1 MAEPAPA
8 TENNEARR
16 IEMLRAAAELICE
29 RGFGDTRI
37 ADVAKRAGVSSALV
51 IYYFG
56 TRDRL
61 LVDAL
66 RFSEE
71 SFYEAAEKMLAEV
84 TSLRERL
91 SLLIK
96 WTCVPEA
103 DNEIPGAWGL
113 WFDLWAQAFRHDE
126 VRAGRVELDAR
137 WRRMIV
143 DAIKS
148 AEASDELDVEVD
160 ARLFALEFSALL
172 DGLSIQ
178 VALDD
183 PEVDSDL
190 AYKLAM
196 RFAERELNLPPVK
209 TPARPRSRLERRRAE
224 LFGLVSATGS
234 EIGLALLRCSTLTA
248 SWVQTHVTAAPG
260 RWVTDAGPDMLGTST
275 INLDGAPTSTCT
287 WVERPEI
294 HHLRH
299 RAADR
304 VVPLAHW

>member
-16 IEMLRAAAELICE
+16 KEMLHAAAELICE
-29 RGFGDTRI
+29 RGFGETRI

-66 RFSEE
+66 RHSEE

-96 WTCVPEA
+96 WTCVPQT

-126 VRAGRVELDAR
+126 VKAGRVELDAR

-183 PEVDSDL
+183 PEVDSEV
-190 AYKLAM
+190 AYEIAM
-196 RFAERELNLPPVK
+196 RFAERELNLPSVK
-209 TPARPRSRLERRRAE
+209 KQRARSRPR
-224 LFGLVSATGS
+224 
-234 EIGLALLRCSTLTA
+234 
-248 SWVQTHVTAAPG
+248 G
-260 RWVTDAGPDMLGTST
+260 R
-275 INLDGAPTSTCT
+275 
-287 WVERPEI
+287 
-294 HHLRH
+294 
-299 RAADR
+299 
-304 VVPLAHW
+304 

>member
-1 MAEPAPA
+1 MADPAPA

-148 AEASDELDVEVD
+148 GEASDELDVEVD

-190 AYKLAM
+190 AYQLAM
-196 RFAERELNLPPVK
+196 RFAERELNLPPVEK
-209 TPARPRSRLERRRAE
+209 PRAAKKPARAKKS
-224 LFGLVSATGS
+224 
-234 EIGLALLRCSTLTA
+234 
-248 SWVQTHVTAAPG
+248 
-260 RWVTDAGPDMLGTST
+260 
-275 INLDGAPTSTCT
+275 
-287 WVERPEI
+287 
-294 HHLRH
+294 
-299 RAADR
+299 
-304 VVPLAHW
+304 

>member
-66 RFSEE
+66 RYSEE
-71 SFYEAAEKMLAEV
+71 SGYEAAEKMLAEIP
-84 TSLRERL
+84 SLRERL
-91 SLLIK
+91 SFLIK
-96 WTCVPEA
+96 WTCVPES
-103 DNEIPGAWGL
+103 DSDMPGAWGL

-126 VRAGRVELDAR
+126 VKAGRVELDAR
-137 WRRMIV
+137 WRSMIA
-143 DAIKS
+143 DAVKS
-148 AEASDELDVEVD
+148 ADLDADVD
-160 ARLFALEFSALL
+160 ARMFALEFSALL

-183 PEVDSDL
+183 PEVDSAV
-190 AYKLAM
+190 AYDVAM
-196 RFAERELNLPPVK
+196 RFAERELNLSPEKNASVK
-209 TPARPRSRLERRRAE
+209 KR
-224 LFGLVSATGS
+224 
-234 EIGLALLRCSTLTA
+234 
-248 SWVQTHVTAAPG
+248 
-260 RWVTDAGPDMLGTST
+260 
-275 INLDGAPTSTCT
+275 
-287 WVERPEI
+287 
-294 HHLRH
+294 
-299 RAADR
+299 
-304 VVPLAHW
+304 

>member
-8 TENNEARR
+8 TEQNEARR

-66 RFSEE
+66 RYSEE
-71 SFYEAAEKMLAEV
+71 SFYAAAEQMLGEV
-84 TSLRERL
+84 SALRERL
-91 SLLIK
+91 SLLIR
-96 WTCVPEA
+96 WTCVREGNN
-103 DNEIPGAWGL
+103 DIPGAWGL

-126 VRAGRVELDAR
+126 IKSDRAELDAK
-137 WRRMIV
+137 WREMIV
-143 DAIKS
+143 DAIRS
-148 AEASDELDVEVD
+148 ADASEFDAKVD
-160 ARLFALEFSALL
+160 ARMFALEFAALL

-190 AYKLAM
+190 AYDIAM
-196 RFAERELNLPPVK
+196 RFAERELNLAPVK
-209 TPARPRSRLERRRAE
+209 KRVNGRAKVKK
-224 LFGLVSATGS
+224 G
-234 EIGLALLRCSTLTA
+234 
-248 SWVQTHVTAAPG
+248 
-260 RWVTDAGPDMLGTST
+260 
-275 INLDGAPTSTCT
+275 
-287 WVERPEI
+287 
-294 HHLRH
+294 
-299 RAADR
+299 
-304 VVPLAHW
+304 

>member
-8 TENNEARR
+8 TENNEPRR

-66 RFSEE
+66 RHSEE
-71 SFYEAAEKMLAEV
+71 SGYEAMEQKLAEIS
-84 TSLRERL
+84 SLRERL

-126 VRAGRVELDAR
+126 VKAGRVELDAR
-137 WRRMIV
+137 WRAMIA
-143 DAIKS
+143 DAVKS
-148 AEASDELDVEVD
+148 AAPDIDVDV
-160 ARLFALEFSALL
+160 RTFALEFSALL
-172 DGLSIQ
+172 DGLSI
-178 VALDD
+178 
-183 PEVDSDL
+183 
-190 AYKLAM
+190 
-196 RFAERELNLPPVK
+196 RWRWR
-209 TPARPRSRLERRRAE
+209 TPKSTPLWPTTSRC
-224 LFGLVSATGS
+224 GS
-234 EIGLALLRCSTLTA
+234 PNG
-248 SWVQTHVTAAPG
+248 
-260 RWVTDAGPDMLGTST
+260 
-275 INLDGAPTSTCT
+275 N
-287 WVERPEI
+287 
-294 HHLRH
+294 
-299 RAADR
+299 
-304 VVPLAHW
+304 

>member
-8 TENNEARR
+8 TEHNEARR
-16 IEMLRAAAELICE
+16 VEMLRAAAELICE

-71 SFYEAAEKMLAEV
+71 SGYEAAEQMLSEV
-84 TSLRERL
+84 PSLRERL

-96 WTCVPEA
+96 WTCVPSA

-126 VRAGRVELDAR
+126 VKAGRVELDAR
-137 WRRMIV
+137 WRGMIV

-148 AEASDELDVEVD
+148 AEASAELDAAVD
-160 ARLFALEFSALL
+160 ARMFALEFGALL

-178 VALDD
+178 VALED
-183 PEVDSDL
+183 PEVDSSI
-190 AYKLAM
+190 AYDIAM
-196 RFAERELNLPPVK
+196 RFAERELNLPPARKRSARK
-209 TPARPRSRLERRRAE
+209 T
-224 LFGLVSATGS
+224 AT
-234 EIGLALLRCSTLTA
+234 AKK
-248 SWVQTHVTAAPG
+248 
-260 RWVTDAGPDMLGTST
+260 
-275 INLDGAPTSTCT
+275 N
-287 WVERPEI
+287 
-294 HHLRH
+294 
-299 RAADR
+299 
-304 VVPLAHW
+304 

>member
-16 IEMLRAAAELICE
+16 NEMLRAAAELICE

-66 RFSEE
+66 RHSEE
-71 SFYEAAEKMLAEV
+71 SFYEAAETMLAEV
-84 TSLRERL
+84 SSLRERL

-96 WTCVPEA
+96 WTCVPSA

-126 VRAGRVELDAR
+126 VKAGRVELDAR

-148 AEASDELDVEVD
+148 AEASAELDGDID
-160 ARLFALEFSALL
+160 ARMFSLEFGALL

-178 VALDD
+178 VALED
-183 PEVDSDL
+183 PEVDSSV
-190 AYKLAM
+190 AYDIAM
-196 RFAERELNLPPVK
+196 RFAERELNLS
-209 TPARPRSRLERRRAE
+209 PAKKRTARKPAKGRSTARL
-224 LFGLVSATGS
+224 
-234 EIGLALLRCSTLTA
+234 
-248 SWVQTHVTAAPG
+248 
-260 RWVTDAGPDMLGTST
+260 
-275 INLDGAPTSTCT
+275 
-287 WVERPEI
+287 
-294 HHLRH
+294 
-299 RAADR
+299 
-304 VVPLAHW
+304 

>member
-8 TENNEARR
+8 TEQNEARR
-16 IEMLRAAAELICE
+16 IGMLRAAAELICE

-66 RFSEE
+66 RHSEE
-71 SFYEAAEKMLAEV
+71 SFYEAAEQMLAEV
-84 TSLRERL
+84 PSLRERL
-91 SLLIK
+91 SLLIR
-96 WTCVPEA
+96 WTCVPQGN
-103 DNEIPGAWGL
+103 DEIPGAWGL

-126 VRAGRVELDAR
+126 IKAGRVELDAR
-137 WRRMIV
+137 WRKMIV

-148 AEASDELDVEVD
+148 AELDTKVN
-160 ARLFALEFSALL
+160 ARMFALEFAALL

-190 AYKLAM
+190 AYEIAM
-196 RFAERELNLPPVK
+196 RFAERELNLPQDKKRVNGRQK
-209 TPARPRSRLERRRAE
+209 AARTR
-224 LFGLVSATGS
+224 
-234 EIGLALLRCSTLTA
+234 
-248 SWVQTHVTAAPG
+248 
-260 RWVTDAGPDMLGTST
+260 
-275 INLDGAPTSTCT
+275 
-287 WVERPEI
+287 
-294 HHLRH
+294 
-299 RAADR
+299 
-304 VVPLAHW
+304 

>member
-8 TENNEARR
+8 TENNEPRR

-66 RFSEE
+66 RHSEE
-71 SFYEAAEKMLAEV
+71 SGYEAMEQKLAEIS
-84 TSLRERL
+84 SLRERL

-126 VRAGRVELDAR
+126 VKAGRAELDAR
-137 WRRMIV
+137 WRAMIA
-143 DAIKS
+143 DAVKS
-148 AEASDELDVEVD
+148 AAPGIDVDV
-160 ARLFALEFSALL
+160 RTFALEFSALL

-178 VALDD
+178 VALED
-183 PEVDSDL
+183 PEVDSAV
-190 AYKLAM
+190 AYDVAM
-196 RFAERELNLPPVK
+196 RFAERELNLPAEKTSSVK
-209 TPARPRSRLERRRAE
+209 K
-224 LFGLVSATGS
+224 G
-234 EIGLALLRCSTLTA
+234 
-248 SWVQTHVTAAPG
+248 
-260 RWVTDAGPDMLGTST
+260 
-275 INLDGAPTSTCT
+275 
-287 WVERPEI
+287 
-294 HHLRH
+294 
-299 RAADR
+299 
-304 VVPLAHW
+304 

>member
-8 TENNEARR
+8 TEQNEARR

-66 RFSEE
+66 RYSEE
-71 SFYEAAEKMLAEV
+71 SFYEAAEQMLAEV
-84 TSLRERL
+84 PSVRERL
-91 SLLIK
+91 SLLIR
-96 WTCVPEA
+96 WTCVPEGN
-103 DNEIPGAWGL
+103 DEIPGAWGL

-126 VRAGRVELDAR
+126 IKAGRVEADAR
-137 WRRMIV
+137 WRKMIV

-148 AEASDELDVEVD
+148 AEPDTKVN
-160 ARLFALEFSALL
+160 ARMFALEFAALL

-190 AYKLAM
+190 AYDIAM
-196 RFAERELNLPPVK
+196 HFAERELNLPPAKKRVNG
-209 TPARPRSRLERRRAE
+209 RA
-224 LFGLVSATGS
+224 
-234 EIGLALLRCSTLTA
+234 
-248 SWVQTHVTAAPG
+248 TAARKG
-260 RWVTDAGPDMLGTST
+260 
-275 INLDGAPTSTCT
+275 
-287 WVERPEI
+287 
-294 HHLRH
+294 
-299 RAADR
+299 
-304 VVPLAHW
+304 

>member
-8 TENNEARR
+8 TEQNEGRR

-66 RFSEE
+66 RYSEE
-71 SFYEAAEKMLAEV
+71 SFYEAAEQMLAEV

-103 DNEIPGAWGL
+103 DDEIPGAWGL

-126 VRAGRVELDAR
+126 IKAGRVELDAR
-137 WRRMIV
+137 WRKMIV
-143 DAIKS
+143 DAINSGEES
-148 AEASDELDVEVD
+148 AELDPGLNT
-160 ARLFALEFSALL
+160 RMFALEFAALL

-178 VALDD
+178 VALED
-183 PEVDSDL
+183 PEIDSDL
-190 AYKLAM
+190 AYDIAM
-196 RFAERELNLPPVK
+196 RFAERELNLPPTK
-209 TPARPRSRLERRRAE
+209 KRMNGRA
-224 LFGLVSATGS
+224 
-234 EIGLALLRCSTLTA
+234 
-248 SWVQTHVTAAPG
+248 
-260 RWVTDAGPDMLGTST
+260 
-275 INLDGAPTSTCT
+275 
-287 WVERPEI
+287 
-294 HHLRH
+294 
-299 RAADR
+299 R
-304 VVPLAHW
+304 VVKKN